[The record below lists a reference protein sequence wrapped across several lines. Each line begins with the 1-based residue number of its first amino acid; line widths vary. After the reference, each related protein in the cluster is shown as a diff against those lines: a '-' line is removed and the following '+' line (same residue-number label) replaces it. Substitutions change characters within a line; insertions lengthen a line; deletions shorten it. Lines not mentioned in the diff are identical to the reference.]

1 MQVDDFSL
9 IKCIGKGAFGQV
21 YLTTKNGS
29 NKLYA
34 TKIIPK
40 KKVDSSSIKKH
51 LLDEIE
57 ILKTLNHK
65 NIIKF
70 EAIKQNNDNYYII
83 CEYYNGGGLYDILK
97 QYKIIYGKPF
107 PEIIVQHLMRQII
120 DAVIYLHQRKII
132 HRDLK
137 LENLLIN
144 YETEEDKNNLNLLN
158 AQVKIIDF
166 GFATHLDGS
175 HLRYSILGSPINMDP
190 ILLTKLNNQNLSYLI
205 GYDEKADIW
214 SLGTVCYEMVTGEM
228 LFPVLNVN
236 QLVQRV
242 EIGIYHIPTNLS
254 QELVSFLD
262 GMLQYL
268 GKDRLSAIE
277 LSSHPFLKKN
287 VNEFSRIDLSNPNNK
302 VDNLGLIV
310 NIKRGNNVGF
320 NSYEIMKRLNINPN
334 LIQMNGNQN
343 YLQGYNYF
351 GNTGPKYYVANLNRQ
366 NYGYQYKQTK
376 LKNQYPNQYNAL
388 RHVHTYQ
395 QPNKN
400 YQEVTK
406 INIQTRPNYQSNK
419 QVNRLNNTNEKM
431 NNIDNVE
438 NMENNIYSQETINSN
453 NKYNQNIEQN
463 NFEYNNNN
471 SPTINLN
478 NNLNSNPQNNLILN
492 QTNIPLPDEINISP
506 DYPKQTQSFP
516 KQKISSSF
524 MKQDDNNNFY
534 NEFFPQSRMHNSFIN
549 KEKPIYNK
557 KYFSNT
563 DARKEISSDA
573 LDNLF
578 DFNIGKELEPEPDIN
593 IDNLE

>member
-1 MQVDDFSL
+1 M
-9 IKCIGKGAFGQV
+9 
-21 YLTTKNGS
+21 
-29 NKLYA
+29 
-34 TKIIPK
+34 
-40 KKVDSSSIKKH
+40 
-51 LLDEIE
+51 
-57 ILKTLNHK
+57 
-65 NIIKF
+65 
-70 EAIKQNNDNYYII
+70 
-83 CEYYNGGGLYDILK
+83 YDILK

-137 LENLLIN
+137 LENLVIN

-277 LSSHPFLKKN
+277 LSSHPFLTKN

-310 NIKRGNNVGF
+310 NIKKGNNVGF

-366 NYGYQYKQTK
+366 NYGYQYKQRK

-400 YQEVTK
+400 YQEVPK

-478 NNLNSNPQNNLILN
+478 TYLHLV
-492 QTNIPLPDEINISP
+492 E
-506 DYPKQTQSFP
+506 
-516 KQKISSSF
+516 
-524 MKQDDNNNFY
+524 
-534 NEFFPQSRMHNSFIN
+534 
-549 KEKPIYNK
+549 
-557 KYFSNT
+557 
-563 DARKEISSDA
+563 
-573 LDNLF
+573 
-578 DFNIGKELEPEPDIN
+578 
-593 IDNLE
+593 

>member
-1 MQVDDFSL
+1 MLVDDFSL

-254 QELVSFLD
+254 QELVSFLN

-277 LSSHPFLKKN
+277 LSSHPFLSKN

-310 NIKRGNNVGF
+310 NIKKGNNVGF

-334 LIQMNGNQN
+334 LLRMNGNQN

-376 LKNQYPNQYNAL
+376 LKNQYPNQYNTL
-388 RHVHTYQ
+388 RHVHAYQ

-400 YQEVTK
+400 YQDVPK

-419 QVNRLNNTNEKM
+419 QINRLNNTNENM
-431 NNIDNVE
+431 NNFDKVQ

-463 NFEYNNNN
+463 NFEYNNN
-471 SPTINLN
+471 SPTTNSN

-549 KEKPIYNK
+549 KEKPIYDK
-557 KYFSNT
+557 KYFSST
-563 DARKEISSDA
+563 DVRKEISSDA